1 MKNNYKMFLTIPSK
15 KSYLSFV
22 KNDMLFFVLFFFNV
36 AFSQNTNSLI
46 IKNLNQLK
54 LELGLHVEDQFGEV
68 AYNLLV
74 SKLDSLNIKDEQL
87 IDGYEW
93 GGGLKGFEAYL
104 NNNINSLLSQFK
116 RERPKADTLRSF
128 VEIDSSKI
136 LKVIKPD
143 TTSLK
148 PVNDLTVKILPESE
162 EEMEI
167 IQEEKTKKSS
177 RSGLRL
183 SGNLGKA
190 LSKEASLSNH
200 SSYIE
205 PSFFIRFPYGINI
218 GSFLTSIAYESAKYS
233 FESSIDSDGSYFG
246 YGSGLLLNI
255 NISKI
260 IKIGG
265 EKVVKEF
272 VVGTQSY
279 DHGSGFVAGYN
290 LNLVLG
296 KLPFS
301 LSLSSRFNTITFEE
315 SGGSSYW
322 ASLAAG
328 IGLDL

>member
-1 MKNNYKMFLTIPSK
+1 MKNNYKLFLTIFSK
-15 KSYLSFV
+15 KSYFSFV
-22 KNDMLFFVLFFFNV
+22 LNNMLFFVLFFFNF
-36 AFSQNTNSLI
+36 AFSQSTDSLI
-46 IKNLNQLK
+46 IKNFNQLK
-54 LELGLHVEDQFGEV
+54 LELGLHAEDEFGEE

-93 GGGLKGFEAYL
+93 GGGQKGFEAYL
-104 NNNINSLLSQFK
+104 NNNIDRLLYQFNRGISKTDTSISL
-116 RERPKADTLRSF
+116 A
-128 VEIDSSKI
+128 EIDSSKI
-136 LKVIKPD
+136 LKVFKPD
-143 TTSLK
+143 TASLK
-148 PVNDLTVKILPESE
+148 PVKDLTVKILPKE
-162 EEMEI
+162 EIKI
-167 IQEEKTKKSS
+167 IKEENIKKSFL
-177 RSGLRL
+177 SGLRL

-190 LSKEASLSNH
+190 LLSGASLSSH
-200 SSYIE
+200 SSYVE
-205 PSFFIRFPYGINI
+205 SSFFIRFPYGFNI
-218 GSFLTSIAYESAKYS
+218 GPFLTSVGYETAKYS
-233 FESSIDSDGSYFG
+233 FESSIDTVGSYFG
-246 YGSGLLLNI
+246 SGSGLLLNI

-290 LNLVLG
+290 LNLILG

-322 ASLAAG
+322 ASFSAG

>member
-1 MKNNYKMFLTIPSK
+1 MEI
-15 KSYLSFV
+15 
-22 KNDMLFFVLFFFNV
+22 
-36 AFSQNTNSLI
+36 
-46 IKNLNQLK
+46 
-54 LELGLHVEDQFGEV
+54 GLDIEAEFGEE

-87 IDGYEW
+87 IDGYKW
-93 GGGLKGFEAYL
+93 GGGKKGFEAYL
-104 NNNINSLLSQFK
+104 NNNIDSLLSQFK
-116 RERPKADTLRSF
+116 KERSKVDTLSSF

-136 LKVIKPD
+136 LKVIRPD
-143 TTSLK
+143 TTFLK
-148 PVNDLTVKILPESE
+148 PVKDLTVKILPE

-177 RSGLRL
+177 RLGLRL

-190 LSKEASLSNH
+190 LSKGASLSNH

-205 PSFFIRFPYGINI
+205 PSFFLRFPYGINI
-218 GSFLTSIAYESAKYS
+218 GSFLTSIAYESVKYS
-233 FESSIDSDGSYFG
+233 FESSTDTVGSYFG
-246 YGSGLLLNI
+246 SGSGLLLNI

-301 LSLSSRFNTITFEE
+301 FSILSRFNTITFEE

>member
-1 MKNNYKMFLTIPSK
+1 MKNNYKLFLTISFK
-15 KSYLSFV
+15 KSHFSFV
-22 KNDMLFFVLFFFNV
+22 KNNMLFSVLFFFNI
-36 AFSQNTNSLI
+36 AFSQNTDSLK
-46 IKNLNQLK
+46 IKNFNQLK
-54 LELGLHVEDQFGEV
+54 LELGLGIEGEFGEE

-93 GGGLKGFEAYL
+93 GGGQKGFEAYL
-104 NNNINSLLSQFK
+104 NNNIDSLLSQFK
-116 RERPKADTLRSF
+116 RERPKADTLSSF

-143 TTSLK
+143 TASLK
-148 PVNDLTVKILPESE
+148 PVKDLTVKILPKE
-162 EEMEI
+162 EIKI
-167 IQEEKTKKSS
+167 IKEENTKKSS
-177 RSGLRL
+177 LSGLRL

-190 LSKEASLSNH
+190 LLSGASLSGH
-200 SSYIE
+200 SSYVE
-205 PSFFIRFPYGINI
+205 SSFFIRFPYGFNI
-218 GSFLTSIAYESAKYS
+218 GPFLTSVGYETAKYS
-233 FESSIDSDGSYFG
+233 FESSIDTVGSYFG
-246 YGSGLLLNI
+246 SGSGLLLNI

-290 LNLVLG
+290 INLMLG

-301 LSLSSRFNTITFEE
+301 LSLSSRFNTIIFEE
-315 SGGSSYW
+315 SGESSYW
-322 ASLAAG
+322 ASLSAG
-328 IGLDL
+328 IGLEL

>member
-1 MKNNYKMFLTIPSK
+1 MFLTIPSK

-104 NNNINSLLSQFK
+104 NNNIDSLLSQLN
-116 RERPKADTLRSF
+116 REIPKADTSSSF
-128 VEIDSSKI
+128 VGVESSKI
-136 LKVIKPD
+136 LKVIKAD
-143 TTSLK
+143 TASLK
-148 PVNDLTVKILPESE
+148 PVKDLIVKILPKE
-162 EEMEI
+162 EIKI
-167 IQEEKTKKSS
+167 IKKENTKKSS
-177 RSGLRL
+177 LSGLRL

-190 LSKEASLSNH
+190 LSKGVSLSSH
-200 SSYIE
+200 SSSIE
-205 PSFFIRFPYGINI
+205 SSFFIRFPYGINI
-218 GSFLTSIAYESAKYS
+218 GSFLTRIGYESAKYS
-233 FESSIDSDGSYFG
+233 FESSIDTVGSYFG
-246 YGSGLLLNI
+246 SCSGLLLNI

-272 VVGTQSY
+272 VVGIQSY

-290 LNLVLG
+290 LNLILG

-301 LSLSSRFNTITFEE
+301 FSLSSRFNTITFEE

-322 ASLAAG
+322 ASLSAG

>member
-1 MKNNYKMFLTIPSK
+1 MKNNYKLFLTTSFK
-15 KSYLSFV
+15 KSCFNFIKS
-22 KNDMLFFVLFFFNV
+22 NMLFFILFFFNV
-36 AFSQNTNSLI
+36 AFSQNTDSLK
-46 IKNLNQLK
+46 IKNFNQLK
-54 LELGLHVEDQFGEV
+54 LELGLGIEDEFGEE

-74 SKLDSLNIKDEQL
+74 SKLDSLNIKDNQL

-93 GGGLKGFEAYL
+93 GGGQKGFEAYL
-104 NNNINSLLSQFK
+104 NNNIDSLLSQFN
-116 RERPKADTLRSF
+116 RELHKADTLSSF
-128 VEIDSSKI
+128 AEIDSSKI
-136 LKVIKPD
+136 LKVIKAD
-143 TTSLK
+143 TVSLK
-148 PVNDLTVKILPESE
+148 PVKDLTVKILPKKEIKIIKE
-162 EEMEI
+162 ENI
-167 IQEEKTKKSS
+167 KKSS

-190 LSKEASLSNH
+190 LSKGASLSSH
-200 SSYIE
+200 SSYLE
-205 PSFFIRFPYGINI
+205 SSFFIRFPYGINI
-218 GSFLTSIAYESAKYS
+218 GPFLTSFAYETAKYS
-233 FESSIDSDGSYFG
+233 FESSIDTVGSYFG
-246 YGSGLLLNI
+246 SGSGLLLNI

-290 LNLVLG
+290 LNLILG

-322 ASLAAG
+322 ASLSAG